1 MKTGLWAMAL
11 AVWLPALW
19 PWSSDVPI
27 PATVRLVLI
36 GDTQGYLS
44 PCGCVKPMAGGIRR
58 RLAAL
63 RLMKG
68 VGPTVVVDSG
78 GLVSGR
84 DRQDEIKAETLAESA
99 RAGGVAA
106 LGLRTSD
113 ARLGPG
119 LVQAIDRLSGGVVT
133 TLGLKEDNALGIRPW
148 IVAEPFMIVSVPSE
162 PDAIAESLLEQ
173 PASVSAALRLALKS
187 AEAEGLV
194 PVALLDQ
201 PLAESRDFAER
212 WPEFKLV
219 VARGQS
225 SAMLAPET
233 VGQTLVVTGVEKA
246 NVLLSLEWSGSAFV
260 GYRALSLGPEIPDDA
275 EGSHIFRTYTRR
287 VDEERLIDRLPRVE
301 TPSFAGS
308 ASCAPCHSSEYI
320 VWKESAHGSALKTL
334 EDEGQDRDPECTG
347 CHVVGLDSTVGFRD
361 RKTTPNLANVGCE
374 SCHGPS
380 RAHVMDPAVRTPKK
394 AADSCLSCHNPAHS
408 PGFDFD
414 TYWPKIRH

>member
-1 MKTGLWAMAL
+1 
-11 AVWLPALW
+11 
-19 PWSSDVPI
+19 
-27 PATVRLVLI
+27 
-36 GDTQGYLS
+36 
-44 PCGCVKPMAGGIRR
+44 MAGGIRR

-63 RLMKG
+63 RLMRG
-68 VGPTVVVDSG
+68 QGPTVVVDSG
-78 GLVSGR
+78 GLVVGR

-106 LGLRTSD
+106 LGLRSSD
-113 ARLGPG
+113 AKLGPG

-133 TLGLKEDNALGIRPW
+133 TLGLREDNALGIRPW
-148 IVAEPFMIVSVPSE
+148 IVAEPFLIVSVPSE
-162 PDAIAESLLEQ
+162 PESIAESLSEP
-173 PASVSAALRLALKS
+173 PASIDAGLRRALES

-201 PLAESRDFAER
+201 PLSEAKAFAEK
-212 WPEFKLV
+212 WPGLKLV

-233 VGQTLVVTGVEKA
+233 VGQTLVVTGIEKA
-246 NVLLSLEWSGSAFV
+246 NVLVSLEWSGSAFG
-260 GYRALSLGPEIPDDA
+260 GYQALRLGPEIPDDA
-275 EGSHIFRTYTRR
+275 EGGQIFQTYTRR
-287 VDEERLIDRLPRVE
+287 VKEERLIDRLPRVE

-308 ASCAPCHSSEYI
+308 ASCAPCHSTEYI
-320 VWKESAHGSALKTL
+320 VWRESAHGSALKTL

-347 CHVVGLDSTVGFRD
+347 CHVVGLDSVVGFRD
-361 RKTTPNLANVGCE
+361 RKTTPHLADVGCE

-394 AADSCLSCHNPAHS
+394 AADSCASCHNPAHS